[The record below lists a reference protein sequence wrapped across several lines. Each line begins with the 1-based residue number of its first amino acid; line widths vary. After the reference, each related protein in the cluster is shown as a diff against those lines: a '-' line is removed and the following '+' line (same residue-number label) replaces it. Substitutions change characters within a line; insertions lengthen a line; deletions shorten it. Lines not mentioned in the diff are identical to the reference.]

1 LLAPAPP
8 RDRLS
13 TLGLAAAT
21 FFIVSGGPYGLEEIV
36 LGHGYGGALALLALL
51 PVVWSLPCAL
61 LVGELASAL
70 PETGGYYAWVK
81 RGLGPFWG
89 LQEGWL
95 SIAYSVVDIAIYP
108 TLLITYLAQ
117 LFPALGGEGFGEPG
131 WWLGMAAIAGCT
143 AWNLGGIRGIG
154 RGSTAL
160 AVALLAPFA
169 VIVALAGASLA
180 QGGVANAAIAFRA
193 PAAGDRGAL
202 VGGLMLAMWNLM
214 GFDNATTFASEVRDP
229 GRSYPRAIVLG
240 AIAITVSY
248 AVSILAAATTGLV
261 PAQWSSGSW
270 VSVGGRLGGPALALA
285 VTAGGAVS
293 ALGMYNALLLAWSRL
308 PVALAE
314 DGWLPAA
321 LARRSARTHAPV
333 AAVLLGGV
341 LSALC
346 IGLGLRRLVELDVLL
361 YGAALLLEFAA
372 LVALRIREPG
382 LARPFK
388 VPGGTAGAVA
398 LCVPPA
404 ALIAVAA
411 WKGRGEPA
419 ALGMTALELSGV
431 IAAVGVAWW
440 AAARVARRRAPA
452 PQRRGEEG

>member
-1 LLAPAPP
+1 LPARAPP

-36 LGHGYGGALALLALL
+36 LGHGYAGALGLLALL

-61 LVGELASAL
+61 LVGELAAAL

-95 SIAYSVVDIAIYP
+95 SLAYSVVDIAIYP
-108 TLLITYLAQ
+108 TLLVTYLAQ
-117 LFPALGGEGFGEPG
+117 LFPSLGGESYGEPG
-131 WWLGMAAIAGCT
+131 WWVGMAVIAGCT
-143 AWNLGGIRGIG
+143 LWNLGPIRGIG

-160 AVALLAPFA
+160 AAALLAPFVA
-169 VIVALAGASLA
+169 IVVLAIASLPH
-180 QGGVANAAIAFRA
+180 GGAANAAIAFRA

-229 GRSYPRAIVLG
+229 GKSYPRAVVLG

-248 AVSILAAATTGLV
+248 AVSVLAAATTGLV
-261 PAQWSSGSW
+261 PSQWSSGSW
-270 VSVGGRLGGPALALA
+270 VSVGARLGGPALALA
-285 VTAGGAVS
+285 VTAGGVLS

-321 LARRSARTHAPV
+321 LARRSVRTHAPV
-333 AAVLLGGV
+333 WSVLAGGV

-346 IGLGLRRLVELDVLL
+346 VGLGLRRLVEIDVLL

-372 LVALRIREPG
+372 LVALRVREPG
-382 LARPFK
+382 LPRPFK

-398 LCVPPA
+398 LCVPPT

-419 ALGMTALELSGV
+419 ALGMSALGLSAA
-431 IAAVGVAWW
+431 AAVVGLAWW
-440 AAARVARRRAPA
+440 AVARGLRRPSAA
-452 PQRRGEEG
+452 AAGAGR